1 MCEFEDKLIDYT
13 IDANRATD
21 KLKIRVCRVVEDEV
35 VSVERGQTAPSYATS
50 QLFNTVSE
58 VLAYLARYI
67 LQSGHDSY
75 MALAP

>member
-35 VSVERGQTAPSYATS
+35 VSVEDAQIASSDAA
-50 QLFNTVSE
+50 SE
-58 VLAYLARYI
+58 LSNA
-67 LQSGHDSY
+67 
-75 MALAP
+75 